1 MSEFNFYE
9 SNETGGT
16 FYMAHFDELKQRFT
30 PRDWEVFQ
38 IIVESGVSEECEAKR
53 MIVNLTIQK
62 HEKCISPD
70 TAWLSIKSLIKLGV
84 LKSERLSTGYRTFN
98 LLTVTALGKQLY
110 RTAFKKEPPEQ
121 EHIALLSDHASL
133 EHGYMIKDVKKIL
146 TKRNVYREI
155 STNRKL
161 NRIVL
166 HDGRSVIPDVIAK
179 TYDIANEYYEVE
191 CGTHNQAEFNA
202 KCNKLLGVTRDINI
216 IGKNRDN
223 ITRILVPQIE
233 RWIKSVG
240 IDVLWRIDETVTVYG
255 MTDFARRKKTYSLD
269 FEKEKMVCHFKP
281 DKEDK

>member
-38 IIVESGVSEECEAKR
+38 MIVSSGVSEECEAKR
-53 MIVNLTIQK
+53 LIVDLTIQR
-62 HEKCISPD
+62 HNKCISED

-84 LKSERLSTGYRTFN
+84 LKFERLSTGYRTFN
-98 LLTVTALGKQLY
+98 ILTVTALGNQLY
-110 RTAFKKEPPEQ
+110 RITFKKEPPEQ
-121 EHIALLSDHASL
+121 EHIALLRDHASL

-146 TKRNVYREI
+146 DERGYYREVTI
-155 STNRKL
+155 GRKS
-161 NRIVL
+161 NRIML
-166 HDGRSVIPDVIAK
+166 SEGRSVIPDVIA
-179 TYDIANEYYEVE
+179 IARGIRIECYEVE

-202 KCNKLLGVTRDINI
+202 KCNKLRSVTQNINI
-216 IGKNRDN
+216 IGRNRDI

-233 RWIKSVG
+233 RWIKSIG
-240 IDVLWRIDETVTVYG
+240 IDALLCSGVTVTVYS
-255 MTDFARRKKTYSLD
+255 MTDFSRDTPTYSFD

-281 DKEDK
+281 EKEDK

>member
-1 MSEFNFYE
+1 MNEFNFYE

-30 PRDWEVFQ
+30 PRDWAAFQ
-38 IIVESGVSEECEAKR
+38 MIVESGVSEECEAKR
-53 MIVNLTIQK
+53 MIVDLTIQK
-62 HEKCISPD
+62 HEKCISQD
-70 TAWLSIKSLIKLGV
+70 NAWLSIKSLIKLGV

-98 LLTVTALGKQLY
+98 LLTVTTLGKQLY

-146 TKRNVYREI
+146 DERGYYREVTIGRKRN
-155 STNRKL
+155 
-161 NRIVL
+161 RITL
-166 HDGRSVIPDVIAK
+166 SEGRSVIPDVIA
-179 TYDIANEYYEVE
+179 IARGIRIECYEVE

-202 KCNKLLGVTRDINI
+202 KCNKLRSVTQNINI
-216 IGKNRDN
+216 IGRNRDI

-233 RWIKSVG
+233 RWIKSIG
-240 IDVLWRIDETVTVYG
+240 IDALLCSGVTVTVYS
-255 MTDFARRKKTYSLD
+255 MTDFSRDTPTYSFD

-281 DKEDK
+281 EKEDK

>member
-30 PRDWEVFQ
+30 PRDWDVFQ
-38 IIVESGVSEECEAKR
+38 MIVESGVSEECEAKR
-53 MIVNLTIQK
+53 LIVDLTIRR
-62 HEKCISPD
+62 HEKCISED

-98 LLTVTALGKQLY
+98 LLTVTTLGKQLY

-146 TKRNVYREI
+146 DERGYYREVTIGRKRN
-155 STNRKL
+155 
-161 NRIVL
+161 RITL
-166 HDGRSVIPDVIAK
+166 SEGRSVIPDVIAMARG
-179 TYDIANEYYEVE
+179 IRIECYEVE

-202 KCNKLLGVTRDINI
+202 KCNKLRSVTQNINI
-216 IGKNRDN
+216 IGRSRDI

-233 RWIKSVG
+233 RWIKSIG
-240 IDVLWRIDETVTVYG
+240 IDALLCSGVTVTVYS
-255 MTDFARRKKTYSLD
+255 MTDFLRDTPTYSLD
-269 FEKEKMVCHFKP
+269 FEKGKMVCHFKP
-281 DKEDK
+281 EKEDE